1 MKPRKQPGRLSS
13 SVRGGSRRQ
22 PEVSRKSI
30 LRAALVEFAQ
40 QGLSG
45 ARMDAIAQTAGVNKA
60 LLYYYF
66 RDKESLYAAILDA
79 FFAQLLD
86 RVMAVCDQPG
96 AAGQR
101 FLSYAKTHFDAIA
114 ESPYYARIFMSELM
128 STMPG
133 GSPHFDR
140 LFANYL
146 QPIGLRVLALVQEG
160 VTSGE
165 FRPVD
170 PNQFLP
176 SAIGSIVHYFLTAP
190 LREKFMP
197 QHHAST
203 KQAIQQRRAAVLDFI
218 AAGLFADRDAG
229 IALAASVAAQ
239 PTARPGRALAAPVRK
254 IGDQRRGAAPPPQPA
269 PPSPVPQQE
278 QTPIQ
283 AIDPA
288 ADSPD
293 PQSESRRPT
302 GYTWINRWFP
312 DFETAR
318 KVLEAEKLH
327 SRSKRRKP
335 PITPG
340 NERGPK

>member
-1 MKPRKQPGRLSS
+1 MKPRKQPSRLPS

-66 RDKESLYAAILDA
+66 RDKESLYGAILDA
-79 FFAQLLD
+79 FFAQLLN

-96 AAGQR
+96 TAGER
-101 FLSYAKTHFDAIA
+101 FLSYARTHFDAIA

-128 STMPG
+128 STTPG

-146 QPIGLRVLALVQEG
+146 QPIGLRVLALVEEG

-203 KQAIQQRRAAVLDFI
+203 RQAIQQRRAAVLDFI
-218 AAGLFADRDAG
+218 AAGLFTDRDAG

-239 PTARPGRALAAPVRK
+239 PTARPRRAFAATRRK
-254 IGDQRRGAAPPPQPA
+254 IGDQRRAAAPPSQPA
-269 PPSPVPQQE
+269 PQQE

-318 KVLEAEKLH
+318 KVLEAEKLR
-327 SRSKRRKP
+327 SRSKQRKP